1 MEKPLIVNQDEL
13 AKFHT
18 SISGDVRK
26 AFGLGNNRHLNCLKY
41 SAVVGQ
47 TVNTYRLVDASEYG
61 TQARNLRGNDIDVFP
76 VPMDRTEVLLV
87 GVSFDWATTGKRFRF
102 SSAQI
107 IVFSGRKR
115 AGAKKLEIDGDA
127 RQLLRLEWA
136 GRSDAGL
143 FEALVAAHPHWQVD
157 AVPGFSTPPPI
168 PEAPKVM
175 DLADLSE
182 QQESPAKTWLSRL
195 HLPSAA
201 IGWMK
206 GEGWK
211 GDHTDCVA
219 HANSPAS
226 LAELQ
231 AWVGSATRYLNHQLQ
246 NAVT

>member
-1 MEKPLIVNQDEL
+1 MAKPLIVEQKEL
-13 AKFHT
+13 SHFHA
-18 SISGDVRK
+18 SIGGDVRT
-26 AFGLGNNRHLNCLKY
+26 AFELGNNRYLSCIKY
-41 SAVVGQ
+41 DTVSGQ
-47 TVNTYRLVDASEYG
+47 TLQSYRLVDTSEYG

-76 VPMDRTEVLLV
+76 VSIDRTEVLLV
-87 GVSFDWATTGKRFRF
+87 GVSFEWAASGKKYRF

-107 IVFSGRKR
+107 IIFSVRKR
-115 AGAKKLEIDGDA
+115 TGTQKFEIDGA
-127 RQLLRLEWA
+127 PRQLIRLEWA

-157 AVPGFSTPPPI
+157 GI
-168 PEAPKVM
+168 PEFSNPPAIPTEPQVL
-175 DLADLSE
+175 DLAELSE
-182 QQESPAKTWLSRL
+182 QQASVAKTWLSHL

-201 IGWMK
+201 IGWTI

-211 GDHTDCVA
+211 GDHNDCTA

-226 LAELQ
+226 IAELR